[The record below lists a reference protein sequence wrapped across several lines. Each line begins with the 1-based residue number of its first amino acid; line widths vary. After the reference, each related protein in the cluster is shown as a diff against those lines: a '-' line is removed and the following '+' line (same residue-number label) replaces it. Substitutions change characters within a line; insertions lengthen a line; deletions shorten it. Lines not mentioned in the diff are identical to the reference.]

1 MLVKVGLFFTDKI
14 RTANKS
20 VLYITI
26 TSKGGYMNAS
36 KTHYKVAAVQ
46 AAPEFLDLD
55 KGVDK
60 AIRLIKEAADN
71 GASLVAFPEVYL
83 PGYPWWI
90 WLGSPAWGMQFV
102 QRYVENSLDLKS
114 EQFERLCKA
123 AATYRIHVV
132 MGYSERSFGT
142 LYLGQAI
149 IDDNGKVIGT
159 RRKLKPTH
167 AERTVYGEG
176 NGSDLKVFNSQLGR
190 VGALCCAEH
199 VQPLSKFA
207 MYSQHEQLHIASWP
221 SFSVYRGGAYQ
232 LSAEA
237 NCAAT
242 KVYALEGQCFVIS
255 ACAIVSKDM
264 LNLLI
269 DTPDKGN
276 LLQDGGGF
284 AMIYGPDG
292 APLCEPLGEYEEG
305 ILYADVDLGAIS
317 VAKAALDPVGHY
329 SRPDVLRLLFNDQ
342 PTPCVEAF
350 NPAPVGTDAPGTD
363 LQGDEP
369 DARLISE

>member
-1 MLVKVGLFFTDKI
+1 
-14 RTANKS
+14 
-20 VLYITI
+20 
-26 TSKGGYMNAS
+26 MNAS

-55 KGVDK
+55 KGIDK

-71 GASLVAFPEVYL
+71 GASLIAFPEVYL

-123 AATYRIHVV
+123 AATHRIHVV

-142 LYLGQAI
+142 LYIGQAI
-149 IDDNGKVIGT
+149 IDDNGKVLGT

-176 NGSDLKVFNSQLGR
+176 NGSDLRVFNSQLGR

-242 KVYALEGQCFVIS
+242 QVYALEGQSFVIS
-255 ACAIVSKDM
+255 ACAIVSKEM
-264 LNLLI
+264 LNVLI

-292 APLCEPLGEYEEG
+292 APLCEPLGEHEEG

-350 NPAPVGTDAPGTD
+350 NPAPVGTDASATD
-363 LQGDEP
+363 LLGNEP